1 MRDEH
6 FCLKIKLFRIKLFST
21 LGNDRGGD
29 LNDGPAS
36 AAQGLRAGKN
46 LLILVGSA

>member
-1 MRDEH
+1 MDEH
-6 FCLKIKLFRIKLFST
+6 FCLKFELFRIKLFST
-21 LGNDRGGD
+21 LGSDRGSD
-29 LNDGPAS
+29 HTDGPAS

>member
-1 MRDEH
+1 MVDEH
-6 FCLKIKLFRIKLFST
+6 FCLKIKLFRIKLFGT
-21 LGNDRGGD
+21 LGKDRGSD
-29 LNDGPAS
+29 HTDGPAS